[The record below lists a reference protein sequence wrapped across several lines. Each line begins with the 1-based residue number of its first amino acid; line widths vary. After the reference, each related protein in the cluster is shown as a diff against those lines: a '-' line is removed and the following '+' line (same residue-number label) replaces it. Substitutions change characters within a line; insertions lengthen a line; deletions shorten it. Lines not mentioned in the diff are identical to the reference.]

1 MDGRRWLDAVREP
14 AWKLDAAARRARMS
28 NSSSQLV
35 DPEIATVDCLRVAQ
49 SSTLMKMFRRHKSL
63 IDVPAIYATR

>member
-35 DPEIATVDCLRVAQ
+35 DPEIATVDRSRVAQ
-49 SSTLMKMFRRHKSL
+49 SSPLMKMLRADTS
-63 IDVPAIYATR
+63 P